1 MAFSLEERQ
10 TLGIHGLLPARIKT
24 LDEQAENCMRNLR
37 RFQDPLNQYMYM
49 VDLLDRNEKLFY
61 KLLSENTMEL
71 MPIVYTPT
79 VGLACQ
85 KFGLAFKRPQVGIS
99 TAADLFDYFLYRACS
114 SPSMTR
120 AMCMML
126 SRTGQRVM

>member
-1 MAFSLEERQ
+1 
-10 TLGIHGLLPARIKT
+10 
-24 LDEQAENCMRNLR
+24 MRNLR
-37 RFQDPLNQYMYM
+37 RYQDPLNQYMYL

-85 KFGLAFKRPQVGIS
+85 KLGLAFKRPQVRGGGRWGGRGI
-99 TAADLFDYFLYRACS
+99 
-114 SPSMTR
+114 
-120 AMCMML
+120 
-126 SRTGQRVM
+126 RVWRVWWV

>member
-1 MAFSLEERQ
+1 
-10 TLGIHGLLPARIKT
+10 
-24 LDEQAENCMRNLR
+24 MRNLR
-37 RFQDPLNQYMYM
+37 RYTDPLNQYMYLVSTCVEVNCTIGNHQ

-85 KFGLAFKRPQVGIS
+85 KFGLAFKRPQVE
-99 TAADLFDYFLYRACS
+99 LFCNCYIVLTFFPGSFRHYS
-114 SPSMTR
+114 
-120 AMCMML
+120 
-126 SRTGQRVM
+126 